1 MVKVTDNQIFITPG
15 DSGVFTVK
23 IMDGEQEYDYSNDT
37 VKFGVKKQFSDREC
51 IIEKT
56 VDENGKVTLVPD
68 DTIGLGAGTYYY
80 DVKVVTADNQ
90 VCTVIAANQFIV
102 GHSVLKDFTAEEE
115 SEEPEVEETV
125 GE

>member
-15 DSGVFTVK
+15 DSAELTVT

-37 VKFGVKKQFSDREC
+37 VKFGVKKQFNDKEC
-51 IIEKT
+51 VIEKT
-56 VDENGKVTLVPD
+56 VTDGKVTLEPD
-68 DTIGLGAGTYYY
+68 DTKDLSEGATYYY
-80 DVKVVTADNQ
+80 DIKVVTADNQ

-115 SEEPEVEETV
+115 ESEG

>member
-15 DSGVFTVK
+15 DSAELTVT

-37 VKFGVKKQFSDREC
+37 VKFGVKKQFNDREC

-56 VDENGKVTLVPD
+56 VDESGKVTLVPD

-90 VCTVIAANQFIV
+90 VCTVIAANQFVV

-115 SEEPEVEETV
+115 ESEG